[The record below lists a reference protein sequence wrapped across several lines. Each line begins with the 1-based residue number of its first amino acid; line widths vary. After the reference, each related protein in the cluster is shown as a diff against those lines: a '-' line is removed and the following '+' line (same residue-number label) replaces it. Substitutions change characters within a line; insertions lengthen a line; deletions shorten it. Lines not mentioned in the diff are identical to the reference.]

1 MKFDESKPIYL
12 QIIELIFELILKKKW
27 QQDSR
32 IPSIRELASELEV
45 NPNTIAKAY
54 TECENIGIIYNLR
67 GKGYFLDKD
76 AYAKVLEYKKNL
88 FIKNDIP
95 KILKELNILNISFN
109 EFVNLLEKCNN
120 KHIENI

>member
-27 QQDSR
+27 EEDSR

-109 EFVNLLEKCNN
+109 EFVNLLEKCDT
-120 KHIENI
+120 KH